1 MRIEMVMIAI
11 ATVSMGMSGCASKTT
26 SSSTS
31 SSAQAT
37 TADNSRTSV
46 DWPGTYTGVVPC
58 DDCEGIET
66 SLSLYEDGTYIL
78 KTKALGKEDKVAK
91 HTGSFTWD
99 EAGGKIQLQG
109 LGEESDRYLVGENV
123 LYQLDAQGNRIMGD
137 QSAKYALKKSS
148 GEVAQVPE
156 ALLAAASWRLT
167 ELMGKPVPAP
177 AEGQNA
183 PSLTFERQAPNVH
196 GFAGCNNF
204 TGNAEF
210 MPGNRLRFG
219 NLAVTQK
226 ACLDMTV
233 ETEFVKVLNTADNYV
248 QDGEKLVLQ
257 KARMAPLARFEA
269 VGKK

>member
-1 MRIEMVMIAI
+1 
-11 ATVSMGMSGCASKTT
+11 
-26 SSSTS
+26 
-31 SSAQAT
+31 
-37 TADNSRTSV
+37 
-46 DWPGTYTGVVPC
+46 
-58 DDCEGIET
+58 
-66 SLSLYEDGTYIL
+66 
-78 KTKALGKEDKVAK
+78 
-91 HTGSFTWD
+91 
-99 EAGGKIQLQG
+99 
-109 LGEESDRYLVGENV
+109 
-123 LYQLDAQGNRIMGD
+123 MGD
-137 QSAKYALKKSS
+137 QAAKYALKKSS
-148 GEVAQVPE
+148 GEVAQMPE

-177 AEGQNA
+177 VEGQNA

-196 GFAGCNNF
+196 GFAGCNNL

-248 QDGEKLVLQ
+248 LDGENLVLQ

-269 VGKK
+269 AGKK